1 VTSSDLRKKAAHA
14 VGTVI
19 GASHAEDPRLRV
31 DYEQTL
37 DTYRQLADIRFK
49 LLAFVPTLSGV
60 AVVLLTNASL
70 HGSEKVALAGLG
82 FFVTLGIVLYDQRN
96 TQFYNGAIG
105 RAQHLEDD
113 LNFERFETDE
123 HRGLFGSRKDH
134 PTRRFFGLP
143 VGHDLGLAFI
153 YSAVLG
159 AWVFGAVRGGTN
171 STSAAIAAGGG
182 FAALAFLQFEWLD
195 GQPKRLRHRINER
208 RKHMEE
214 KELKELNEQ
223 FAEAEKTQNEEFFQR
238 VLADGLRFRRAD
250 GSETNKD
257 GYIEAL
263 KDPRNTYDTLESRDV
278 EAIVFD
284 GRTALVSLR
293 VLARGERSGKPF
305 KGSFRNTRLFVKQA
319 GNWKCAVWFNSR
331 EEA

>member
-1 VTSSDLRKKAAHA
+1 VEEQD
-14 VGTVI
+14 VD
-19 GASHAEDPRLRV
+19 AEDPRLRL

-37 DTYRQLADIRFK
+37 ETYRQLADIRFK

-105 RAQHLEDD
+105 RAQYLEDD
-113 LNFERFETDE
+113 LNLERYETDE

-153 YSAVLG
+153 YSTVLG
-159 AWVFGAVRGGTN
+159 AWVFGAVQGGAD
-171 STSAAIAAGGG
+171 STTAAVAAGGG
-182 FAALAFLQFEWLD
+182 FAALAFLQLEWLD
-195 GQPKRLRHRINER
+195 GQPKRLRHWINKR
-208 RKHMEE
+208 RKKMDE
-214 KELKELNEQ
+214 KKLKELNER
-223 FAEAEKTQNEEFFQR
+223 FAEAEKNRDERFFRR
-238 VLADGLRFRRAD
+238 VLAKDLKFRRAN
-250 GSETNKD
+250 GSQINKD
-257 GYIEAL
+257 DYLAAL
-263 KDPRNTYDTLESRDV
+263 KDPKNTYDVLESSDV
-278 EAIVFD
+278 ETIVFD

-293 VLARGERSGKPF
+293 VAAHGTRSGKPF
-305 KGSFRNTRLFVKQA
+305 EGSFRNTRLFVKQR
-319 GNWKCAVWFNSR
+319 GNWRCAVWFNSR
-331 EEA
+331 E